1 MECQIPPSDVSHTVG
16 ISAGGDHTLFLQS
29 DGRVLALGGNRD
41 GECNIPRLKP
51 GMRYIGDQT
60 PDIILQLEFVIA
72 DDVVTLICSNFAV
85 EEQVRLNANVSDR
98 ATDSYKNIAVELK
111 ANLQSLRVVLPDG
124 ELLAS
129 MCRANPLATIG
140 DLLHIWANI
149 TCTWHRFWAIV
160 SLCFSGQIH
169 NCVIKKWV
177 IQFGMAMPPGPC
189 GPVSGPMCFVL

>member
-51 GMRYIGDQT
+51 GMRYIGDQM

-72 DDVVTLICSNFAV
+72 DDVVTLICSNFAG

-124 ELLAS
+124 QLLAS
-129 MCRANPLATIG
+129 ACRANPGASLA
-140 DLLHIWANI
+140 D
-149 TCTWHRFWAIV
+149 
-160 SLCFSGQIH
+160 
-169 NCVIKKWV
+169 VIETRKRRR
-177 IQFGMAMPPGPC
+177 
-189 GPVSGPMCFVL
+189 LT